1 MQFSLLIMAFGHGI
15 GYKKTLEPQWIRGRS
30 YSATVHEASHAM
42 TPRKIEIG
50 LAYLDF
56 FQISKWALDSWMEGV
71 GFKKALR
78 ARLDVDI
85 GP

>member
-1 MQFSLLIMAFGHGI
+1 MAFGHGI
-15 GYKKTLEPQWIRGRS
+15 GYKKTLVPQWIRGRS

-56 FQISKWALDSWMEGV
+56 FSDFQMGLGKLDGGSR
-71 GFKKALR
+71 F
-78 ARLDVDI
+78 
-85 GP
+85 